1 MVARAAQLRWPD
13 KGPPG
18 EDEIMKHLL
27 QEIKSYFGR
36 FTLDTSAI
44 RAVALRRFPWRF
56 AE

>member
-27 QEIKSYFGR
+27 QEIKSYFSR